1 VFRNAPYHGKGLKHN
16 GPYVKAEPAH
26 QGREPH
32 WNPVL
37 WCAGAGGGGDGDGGA
52 NGVCT
57 GEIILY
63 FKVRRPL
70 NEMNSPPLPAQPS
83 YAVFHPADARN
94 RALGD
99 AQHTVGP
106 TRHSQRKILY

>member
-16 GPYVKAEPAH
+16 GPYLKPEPEH

-37 WCAGAGGGGDGDGGA
+37 WCAGAGAGGDGDGGA
-52 NGVCT
+52 NGVCH

-63 FKVRRPL
+63 FKV
-70 NEMNSPPLPAQPS
+70 LPGLGLRLRLGCALT
-83 YAVFHPADARN
+83 VADGQCGSA
-94 RALGD
+94 
-99 AQHTVGP
+99 
-106 TRHSQRKILY
+106 